1 MPEKE
6 NTFGDTI
13 QLIFGGGGGI
23 GSALSRKLRASGARL
38 VLVGHTADKLQPLK
52 EELQADVIEADATSF
67 SSVSDVIE
75 TVIGRYERLDGV
87 TNCVG
92 SVYLKPAHQTS
103 EEDYR
108 AVLAKNLDS
117 AFAVVRAASKAMQ
130 KSGGSVVLMSSAA
143 ARCGLASHEAIAAAK
158 AGVIGLTQSAAAT
171 YARSKIRVNCVAP
184 GLVQTPMT
192 RNLTANE
199 TMLKASKAMHALG
212 EIGEPEDIASA
223 IYWLLDPANKWV
235 TGQVIGVDGG
245 LGTVRPKVAG

>member
-1 MPEKE
+1 
-6 NTFGDTI
+6 
-13 QLIFGGGGGI
+13 
-23 GSALSRKLRASGARL
+23 
-38 VLVGHTADKLQPLK
+38 
-52 EELQADVIEADATSF
+52 
-67 SSVSDVIE
+67 
-75 TVIGRYERLDGV
+75 
-87 TNCVG
+87 
-92 SVYLKPAHQTS
+92 
-103 EEDYR
+103 
-108 AVLAKNLDS
+108 
-117 AFAVVRAASKAMQ
+117 
-130 KSGGSVVLMSSAA
+130 
-143 ARCGLASHEAIAAAK
+143 
-158 AGVIGLTQSAAAT
+158 LTQSAAAT